1 MKNTLLT
8 TTALVAMT
16 GAAAAEL
23 TISGSGR
30 LGLMTTEGSAAK
42 TTAAAAGNWVGA
54 EVTSAGQLA
63 TVYTTAPTALT
74 AEQSDGATITAADR
88 PLVRT
93 TEAFSTMAHATTNAP
108 TDADAAALSRIIAEI
123 ENKIATNTQA
133 TAVQAAA
140 MASDLA
146 AANYLLGKAMGT
158 AASTT
163 AAVAD
168 STSALNRFR
177 ISFKGSGETDSG
189 MAYGISGRAEQSDG
203 VTVGSQYISGA
214 FGKISMGDLDGAD
227 EVGAGGGVS
236 GVGLGGLGDHNDISY
251 QSSNHNIG
259 YQYSAS
265 GFTFAY
271 STDTAVKTGGNS
283 AMGLSFSGDMGGAA
297 LSIGVGTSDVGVA
310 KQSTMSVSASTGGL
324 TLKAYTST
332 NDNGPEVAA
341 VTQVARGTAALG
353 ATTAWVQ
360 GSTKKTNGD
369 TDQTAVSVSY
379 SMDALTVTG
388 FAKTVTTAGVDTDYS
403 GFGLAYDMGGMTMK
417 AGIVDADNIQSVDFG
432 VSFSF

>member
-1 MKNTLLT
+1 MKNTLLA

-23 TISGSGR
+23 TISGTGR
-30 LGLMTTEGSAAK
+30 IGLMSTEGTAAK
-42 TTAAAAGNWVGA
+42 TTAAKAGSWTA
-54 EVTSAGQLA
+54 IEVTSAAKLSTAYKSQPSRAGLTA
-63 TVYTTAPTALT
+63 TDVTALVAETFTGGVAT
-74 AEQSDGATITAADR
+74 ANATADIDTAAMRDIIAVIEATIADNSAA
-88 PLVRT
+88 
-93 TEAFSTMAHATTNAP
+93 TEV
-108 TDADAAALSRIIAEI
+108 E
-123 ENKIATNTQA
+123 Q
-133 TAVQAAA
+133 AA
-140 MASDLA
+140 MAHDLA
-146 AANYLLGKAMGT
+146 AANYLLTQAMGT
-158 AASTT
+158 AGSTT
-163 AAVAD
+163 AATAD
-168 STSALNRFR
+168 STSAQNRFR
-177 ISFKGSGETDSG
+177 IAFSGTGETEG
-189 MAYGISGRAEQSDG
+189 GIAYGISGRAEQSNSSL
-203 VTVGSQYISGA
+203 VGSQYISGA

-236 GVGLGGLGDHNDISY
+236 GVGLTGLGDHSDIAY
-251 QSSNHNIG
+251 QSSDHNLG

-271 STDTAVKTGGNS
+271 STNTAVKTGGNS
-283 AMGLSFSGDMGGAA
+283 AMGLKFSGDMGGAN
-297 LSIGVGTSDVGVA
+297 ITVGVGQSDVGDA
-310 KQSTMSVSASTGGL
+310 KQTTMSVSASTAGL

-332 NDNGPEVAA
+332 NDNGPEDAA
-341 VTQVARGTAALG
+341 VTQVDTGAITVGTKS
-353 ATTAWVQ
+353 AWVQ
-360 GSTKKTNGD
+360 GSAKVANLD